1 MARYEARDVG
11 IPWTALV
18 VLKDLSLLGPSMQK
32 TLADIE
38 QVREPTMSVL
48 LRQMQEQGWIKRARD
63 PRYPR
68 TKLVEITRGG
78 HKALSG
84 AGHVIRQRLREE
96 LEGLSARDD
105 QRLEVALRPLA
116 ELLMGKI
123 GEARE
128 ELSA

>member
-1 MARYEARDVG
+1 
-11 IPWTALV
+11 
-18 VLKDLSLLGPSMQK
+18 
-32 TLADIE
+32 
-38 QVREPTMSVL
+38 
-48 LRQMQEQGWIKRARD
+48 
-63 PRYPR
+63 
-68 TKLVEITRGG
+68 
-78 HKALSG
+78 LSG